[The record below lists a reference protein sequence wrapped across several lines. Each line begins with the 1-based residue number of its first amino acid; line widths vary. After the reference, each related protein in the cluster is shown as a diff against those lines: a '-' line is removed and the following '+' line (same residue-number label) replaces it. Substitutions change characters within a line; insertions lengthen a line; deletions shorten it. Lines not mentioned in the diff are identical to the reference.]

1 MAVLYKTPSIL
12 DEEDIFQSILLDWL
26 ILKDLLNL
34 DLALNRQYR
43 LQLHTFFQSQSFK
56 MIQPFQDKEHRNL
69 WGKRGNLWRT
79 HGEAIFQW
87 MALRKVYHSQG
98 QWEVDCWEVLSTA
111 PSEENKNMNYRPIL
125 ENMIDMRLSTLPT
138 NFDLSQ
144 LSLCKELRRL
154 RLRGLHAKHVSLS
167 CQTHI
172 CPKLQ
177 SLTLERCDVSMTV
190 IDAFAHCYDL
200 LDMKLEYNKYM
211 EKEKEQ
217 DLSEY
222 TIALLARLQ
231 SLSFF
236 GDVNELVDKFFP
248 KGIVLSLSK
257 LVLEGDSRTASIL
270 DLVTRC
276 PHVRELELY
285 SVDFSFPVALK
296 AIRENMPQLSRL
308 LVNGCIWT
316 ERIEDSVAS
325 AADLVNPGQQL
336 YMLEFKSN
344 ITSANPDLDTVLKFC
359 GQFVRELKLHFGW
372 TFLPTVYQSI
382 NSHCPYLTTFSLL
395 YRTVEP
401 GDLPQDHMNEIQR
414 VLCSQPQIRVVLIN
428 IWRDK
433 NFRTHETVFFDS
445 ANH

>member
-217 DLSEY
+217 DLNEY
-222 TIALLARLQ
+222 TIALFARLQ

-325 AADLVNPGQQL
+325 AADLEQQMVNLLGQDMIVPNESVLRLSCERMVCPNDCNLSGVCYSQRQL
-336 YMLEFKSN
+336 AEDADRIYETPWDADKSYGCWNAQVDPIFCEAMVVKLEE
-344 ITSANPDLDTVLKFC
+344 IAQD
-359 GQFVRELKLHFGW
+359 E
-372 TFLPTVYQSI
+372 VYV
-382 NSHCPYLTTFSLL
+382 TT
-395 YRTVEP
+395 R
-401 GDLPQDHMNEIQR
+401 QDHAIASVDSMEN
-414 VLCSQPQIRVVLIN
+414 VVN
-428 IWRDK
+428 ISH
-433 NFRTHETVFFDS
+433 F
-445 ANH
+445 

>member
-1 MAVLYKTPSIL
+1 MTRLYKTSSSIL

-43 LQLHTFFQSQSFK
+43 LQLHTFLQSQSFK
-56 MIQPFQDKEHRNL
+56 MIQPFQGEEHRD
-69 WGKRGNLWRT
+69 LWRE
-79 HGEAIFQW
+79 HRKAVFQW
-87 MALRKVYHSQG
+87 MALRRVYHSQG

-111 PSEENKNMNYRPIL
+111 PSRKNKNVNHRPIL
-125 ENMIDMRLSTLPT
+125 ENMNYMRLSALPT
-138 NFDLSQ
+138 SFDLGQ

-154 RLRGLHAKHVSLS
+154 NLYGLRAKHVSLS

-177 SLTLERCDVSMTV
+177 SLTLECCDVSTTV

-257 LVLEGDSRTASIL
+257 LVLEGDSSTASIL

-276 PHVRELELY
+276 PHVRELEL
-285 SVDFSFPVALK
+285 SRVDFSFPLALK

-308 LVNGCIWT
+308 VVNSCFWT
-316 ERIEDSVAS
+316 EDKEDTVAS
-325 AADLVNPGQQL
+325 AAELVNPGQQL
-336 YMLEFKSN
+336 HTLVFRST
-344 ITSANPDLDTVLKFC
+344 ITSPNRDLDMVLQFC
-359 GQFVRELKLHFGW
+359 GRFVRDLKLHFGEN
-372 TFLPTVYQSI
+372 LQPSAYRCI
-382 NSHCPYLTTFSLL
+382 DSHCPYLTTFSLP
-395 YRTVEP
+395 YYTMEP
-401 GDLPQDHMNEIQR
+401 DDLPQDHMNEIQR
-414 VLCSQPQIRVVLIN
+414 VLCSQPQIRVVVIN
-428 IWRDK
+428 QWRDE
-433 NFRTHETVFFDS
+433 NRVTHETVFFDS